1 MLMLRPLLRYAD
13 FSGRARRAEYW
24 GFMLFQFGL
33 YLLCLIMLAASLG
46 SAQDDPTGAFLGMLF
61 WFGAIGLLMMGFAL
75 PNYAV
80 LARRLHDIGKSALW
94 MALILPGVVAQFVT
108 ISSAMRMARSLTDGS
123 LAGGSLAGGGLAG
136 GDVTG
141 AALAAA
147 GGSTL
152 VSLIALLC
160 NLVLFVM
167 TLLPGQTG
175 PNRFGPD
182 PKNPDAVAPTP
193 ATGGLTG
200 YDEARLDELF
210 AQARREQ
217 GAATPG
223 AAAAAQPYRPVF
235 DFSPGA
241 TGPMRNDI
249 PAAAWDPAP
258 AAAFDAAPQP
268 FPTQPFQTQAVP
280 TPTLPA
286 QPASANPAFGDAR
299 SGGQPFAGAALDPA
313 FAPARPFGRRGA

>member
-46 SAQDDPTGAFLGMLF
+46 SARENPSGAFLGMLF
-61 WFGAIGLLMMGFAL
+61 WFGVIGLMMLGFAL

-108 ISSAMRMARSLTDGS
+108 ISSAMRMART
-123 LAGGSLAGGGLAG
+123 LAEGGLAG
-136 GDVTG
+136 GDVNG

-152 VSLIALLC
+152 ISLIALLC

-182 PKNPDAVAPTP
+182 PKDPDAVAPTP
-193 ATGGLTG
+193 AAGGLTG
-200 YDEARLDELF
+200 YDEARLEELF

-223 AAAAAQPYRPVF
+223 PGAAAPVQPYRPVF

-241 TGPMRNDI
+241 TEPMRTDI

-258 AAAFDAAPQP
+258 AAAFEAAPQP
-268 FPTQPFQTQAVP
+268 FPAQAFPTQPFP
-280 TPTLPA
+280 TPAPAA
-286 QPASANPAFGDAR
+286 QPAYANPPFGGDR
-299 SGGQPFAGAALDPA
+299 PGGQPFAGAALDPA
-313 FAPARPFGRRGA
+313 FASARPFGRRGA

>member
-46 SAQDDPTGAFLGMLF
+46 SAQENPTGAFLGMLF

-123 LAGGSLAGGGLAG
+123 LASGGLAG

-193 ATGGLTG
+193 ATGGLTD

-258 AAAFDAAPQP
+258 GAAFEATPQP
-268 FPTQPFQTQAVP
+268 FPTQPFQTQAV
-280 TPTLPA
+280 PA